1 MSQPGPG
8 SSPDPDDR
16 PWDEVSRFPTFVD
29 HLENEGAFSV
39 REILASLDEEV
50 PVDGIVYH
58 DRGIRI
64 PGYDAT
70 FVHEPSRGRPAFSLE
85 VDTVGPRN
93 AWAVF
98 DAQLGWD
105 LYLLQTEGVSALAWV
120 SDEEYKTEEATHFQT
135 KHDALAAG
143 RFSFGVFCYSGS
155 DWDERVARIEGTD
168 APAYLKSDDGT
179 PVIPQNPSE
188 FYDYI
193 GASATDLRQTGGG
206 APPHLGLLEL
216 EVTIN

>member
-1 MSQPGPG
+1 MSQPGP
-8 SSPDPDDR
+8 DDR
-16 PWDEVSRFPTFVD
+16 PWKHVSRFPTFVD
-29 HLENEGAFSV
+29 HLEDEGAFSV
-39 REILASLDEEV
+39 REIVDNLEDDI
-50 PVDGIVYH
+50 PVDGVVFH
-58 DRGIRI
+58 DRGIRV

-70 FVHEPSRGRPAFSLE
+70 FVHEPSLSRPAFSLE

-105 LYLLQTEGVSALAWV
+105 LYLLQADGVAALAWV
-120 SDEEYKTEEATHFQT
+120 SDEEYKTEEAQFFET

-155 DWDERVARIEGTD
+155 DWEERVDRIQRTD
-168 APAYLKSDDGT
+168 APAYLKRDDGT
-179 PVIPQNPSE
+179 PVIPQTPSE

-193 GASATDLRQTGGG
+193 GASAAELRKSGGD
-206 APPHLGLLEL
+206 APPYLGILEL
-216 EVTIN
+216 EVSID

>member
-1 MSQPGPG
+1 MSQPQSGP
-8 SSPDPDDR
+8 SDR
-16 PWDEVSRFPTFVD
+16 PWDDVSRFPTFVD
-29 HLENEGAFSV
+29 HLEDEGAFSV
-39 REILASLDEEV
+39 REIVDNLDVEI

-58 DRGIRI
+58 DRGIRV

-70 FVHEPSRGRPAFSLE
+70 FVHEPSRSRPAFSLE

-105 LYLLQTEGVSALAWV
+105 LYLLQTDDVAALAWV
-120 SDEEYKTEEATHFQT
+120 SDEEYKTEEVTLFDS

-155 DWDERVARIEGTD
+155 AWQERVERIQRTN
-168 APAYLKSDDGT
+168 APAYLKRDDGT
-179 PVIPQNPSE
+179 PVIPQSPSE

-193 GASATDLRQTGGG
+193 GSTATELRKDGGG
-206 APPHLGLLEL
+206 APPYLGILEL
-216 EVTIN
+216 EVSID